1 MKPFRRMITRAG
13 WQSHLLL
20 LFALRYSCAV
30 LFAAFVLALHTPLTL
45 HSLRVIRQLYLMP
58 KGLLLLG
65 VILCPVLEERSRLC

>member
-1 MKPFRRMITRAG
+1 MKTLRRLIRSTSP
-13 WQSHLLL
+13 QSHLLL

-30 LFAAFVLALHTPLTL
+30 LFAAFVLALHTPLTI

-65 VILCPVLEERSRLC
+65 VILCPVLEERSRLS

>member
-1 MKPFRRMITRAG
+1 MKTLRRLIRNTSP
-13 WQSHLLL
+13 QSHLLL

-30 LFAAFVLALHTPLTL
+30 LFAAFVLALHTPLTI

-65 VILCPVLEERSRLC
+65 VILCPVLEERSRLS